1 RGRQELTL
9 RHLLSVAAALDWHE
23 QRRRWRKLRH
33 VCGSLDPW
41 LKSQTRVAEKR
52 YQELGGRVTGIIK
65 GREGAYSLA
74 CGARRMITRHY
85 SLSTS
90 KITPSPPS
98 PPPRRRTA
106 PEKKEI
112 A

>member
-1 RGRQELTL
+1 
-9 RHLLSVAAALDWHE
+9 AALDWHE

-52 YQELGGRVTGIIK
+52 YQELGGRVTVIIK
-65 GREGAYSLA
+65 EGEGHYPLA
-74 CGARRMITRHY
+74 CGPRWMMTRRY
-85 SLSTS
+85 SLSS
-90 KITPSPPS
+90 PKILASPPS